1 MSRARAV
8 CYCDDGSVAAAII
21 RRGPSGLSLYPV
33 SAILGHGQ
41 AEYAYP
47 VGIPNAQEITCL
59 NSFSGAWVHIRL
71 KSEACLI
78 KIESGADLPQITL
91 YHGVDVYADQAFQK
105 QGISTEQYQRE
116 NLTITAV

>member
-21 RRGPSGLSLYPV
+21 RRGPSGLSLYPA

-59 NSFSGAWVHIRL
+59 NSFNGAWAHLRL
-71 KSEACLI
+71 NSEACLL
-78 KIESGADLPQITL
+78 KIDSGSGLPQITL
-91 YHGVDVYADQAFQK
+91 YHEVDVHPDRAFQA
-105 QGISTEQYQRE
+105 QGISTGKYQRE
-116 NLTITAV
+116 NLSIHL